1 MTISAAH
8 SRRLSESASAS
19 ARFLSCG
26 DGAVYVR
33 AACVIVCACDSA
45 CSSQQRRPSPRLASR
60 RGHTVPGRLRHHAHV
75 RSRKSCACVEEVG
88 VSGCSLACLLRR
100 WSYPD
105 VSSYAQAVRG
115 GATRRAERGRRR
127 RERPTRR
134 RKRRRG
140 RGRPRKGPGDEE
152 REEET
157 QKRKAPRKG
166 KTTERGPETQSGRR
180 GKQKKATKRRR
191 RTTPEAKNRRRT
203 KKKQQPALNCAADT
217 FPGAA
222 AVGAAHSSPP
232 PPGPPGLRGGG
243 GREERRQE
251 GEYR

>member
-100 WSYPD
+100 WSYPA
-105 VSSYAQAVRG
+105 VSSCAQVVRTRTRTRTHERLPRPHSHAASRSRELCSLLRAPNAEHAVERSHERRCSRSRDG
-115 GATRRAERGRRR
+115 SERLTRARAF
-127 RERPTRR
+127 ERP
-134 RKRRRG
+134 
-140 RGRPRKGPGDEE
+140 P
-152 REEET
+152 
-157 QKRKAPRKG
+157 
-166 KTTERGPETQSGRR
+166 
-180 GKQKKATKRRR
+180 
-191 RTTPEAKNRRRT
+191 
-203 KKKQQPALNCAADT
+203 
-217 FPGAA
+217 
-222 AVGAAHSSPP
+222 H
-232 PPGPPGLRGGG
+232 
-243 GREERRQE
+243 
-251 GEYR
+251 

>member
-105 VSSYAQAVRG
+105 VSPCAHFSTARSLSPFGAVVTSLAQVDLLGLEKCADSKTDSLAVTYVKGCSRLHFRG
-115 GATRRAERGRRR
+115 GFKAF
-127 RERPTRR
+127 
-134 RKRRRG
+134 
-140 RGRPRKGPGDEE
+140 
-152 REEET
+152 
-157 QKRKAPRKG
+157 RKAP
-166 KTTERGPETQSGRR
+166 GR
-180 GKQKKATKRRR
+180 
-191 RTTPEAKNRRRT
+191 PNM
-203 KKKQQPALNCAADT
+203 NICARA
-217 FPGAA
+217 FI
-222 AVGAAHSSPP
+222 
-232 PPGPPGLRGGG
+232 LRGLPCRPGTPP
-243 GREERRQE
+243 
-251 GEYR
+251 

>member
-105 VSSYAQAVRG
+105 VSSCAQVVRG

-127 RERPTRR
+127 RERLTRR

-152 REEET
+152 REEEKEEKGDEEKKK
-157 QKRKAPRKG
+157 KRTG
-166 KTTERGPETQSGRR
+166 IEEQEEN
-180 GKQKKATKRRR
+180 
-191 RTTPEAKNRRRT
+191 EAKQ
-203 KKKQQPALNCAADT
+203 QQPALNCAGDN

-222 AVGAAHSSPP
+222 TVGAAHSSPP
-232 PPGPPGLRGGG
+232 PPGRGSRWVGL
-243 GREERRQE
+243 
-251 GEYR
+251 